1 MGKLIRVFV
10 ATMLLGAVGLVQAQ
24 YSGSDYGVGAVRQMQ
39 NVQSGIVAD
48 VLPAQLAED
57 PSTSS
62 RVIGAAAGAAV
73 CGQLAQRSSSNWTTQ
88 AAAMA
93 LCGAL
98 GERITSQVAASQVRA
113 QTIVVRMDNG
123 QMLAVVQQD
132 PYIQRGERVYV
143 FTGNGGTR
151 IVRAGV

>member
-1 MGKLIRVFV
+1 MSKFIRVFV
-10 ATMLLGAVGLVQAQ
+10 AAALLSAVGLVQAQ
-24 YSGSDYGVGAVRQMQ
+24 YSGSDYGVGAVRQSQ
-39 NVQSGIVAD
+39 YVQSGIVAD
-48 VLPAQLAED
+48 VLAAQLTEE

-73 CGQLAQRSSSNWTTQ
+73 CGKLTQRSSSNWTTQ

-93 LCGAL
+93 LCGAI
-98 GERITSQVAASQVRA
+98 GERITSHVASSQVQAR
-113 QTIVVRMDNG
+113 TIVVRMDNG
-123 QMLAVVQQD
+123 QMLAVVQDD

-143 FTGNGGTR
+143 LTGNGGTR